1 MSLPNSDPRLQNDGD
16 PSDILISQPFTNAL
30 ATQMPDYLGYTAPN
44 ATYLPLNDN
53 IIGVWDFTHDG
64 QPMPDTIPDLLGA
77 LQLNPKLRVLAENGF
92 HDLATPFFNTEK
104 QLARLQTVKG
114 FNPKLQVNFFQGGH
128 MIYLDD
134 VARPQMKR
142 DLKTF
147 YKGARI
153 PTALTLHML
162 PPPWPDENPPSVPT
176 GSVRARPPGRRW
188 RRPRERA

>member
-1 MSLPNSDPRLQNDGD
+1 SPLAADGD
-16 PSDILISQPFTNAL
+16 PSSSFITKPFTD
-30 ATQMPDYLGYTAPN
+30 TIGQYLPNELKYTAQSAYSLSSN
-44 ATYLPLNDN
+44 AINT
-53 IIGVWDFTHDG
+53 WDWTHDG
-64 QPMPDTIPDLLGA
+64 LAMPDTIPDLLGA

-114 FNPKLQVNFFQGGH
+114 LNPKLQVNFFQGGH

-153 PTALTLHML
+153 PTALTLHTL

-176 GSVRARPPGRRW
+176 GSVPGATAATTLAAA
-188 RRPRERA
+188 P